1 MCGGMLF
8 PLFPMDQHVCPF
20 ILSSCKYFTHKK
32 DLSLFFYLFNCYSVG
47 YEDPQMKINGQFS
60 YNRQRQR
67 ELPFYVD
74 IREIDLSKRTWQG
87 DGSKA

>member
-8 PLFPMDQHVCPF
+8 SLFPMDQHVCPF
-20 ILSSCKYFTHKK
+20 ILSSCKSVTHKK
-32 DLSLFFYLFNCYSVG
+32 DLYLSSYYSVG

-60 YNRQRQR
+60 YNQQRQR

-74 IREIDLSKRTWQG
+74 IREVDLSKRTWQG